1 MATNPEADRA
11 RLEVL
16 EREIRDL
23 RARCLPDEVER
34 MVQEETERQPC
45 PLCQEPMTPG
55 IASIHGSLATFL
67 VAGLSIE
74 HIWLKLPGEQ
84 RERVLMESHEKR
96 PAQLCEA
103 CDLVVLSVRSR
114 PPAKRL

>member
-16 EREIRDL
+16 EREIADL
-23 RARCLPDEVER
+23 RARYLPDEVER
-34 MVQEETERQPC
+34 RVQEETQRQPC
-45 PLCQEPMTPG
+45 PSCKKPMTPG
-55 IASIHGSLATFL
+55 IGSIHGTLTTFL

-74 HIWLKLPGEQ
+74 HLWFKLPGEQ
-84 RERVLMESHEKR
+84 WERLLMESHEKR

-103 CDLVVLSVRSR
+103 CDLVVLSVRSL
-114 PPAKRL
+114 PAAR